1 MRTGVKTHLL
11 GVHFFFDRQ
20 NRVVTPTLARMR
32 RRISDSWGIRAV
44 TLSIGP
50 GEGVALIGANGAGKS
65 TLLRAIAGV
74 LPADSG
80 RVETNGRIA
89 ALLSIDAGLMPTL
102 TGRENC
108 VLLGV
113 LAGLSRQ
120 QAREGLCAIEER
132 TSLGDEF
139 DHPVSSYSQG
149 MRARLGF
156 AVADQV
162 APDIL
167 LIDEVHE
174 AIDHESRVRV
184 EERARDIVEAGG
196 IVVAAGHDHDLLG
209 QFCNRAVLLREG
221 AVVEDG
227 DFARVRQ
234 AYVQSG

>member
-1 MRTGVKTHLL
+1 
-11 GVHFFFDRQ
+11 
-20 NRVVTPTLARMR
+20 
-32 RRISDSWGIRAV
+32 
-44 TLSIGP
+44 
-50 GEGVALIGANGAGKS
+50 
-65 TLLRAIAGV
+65 
-74 LPADSG
+74 
-80 RVETNGRIA
+80 
-89 ALLSIDAGLMPTL
+89 
-102 TGRENC
+102 
-108 VLLGV
+108 
-113 LAGLSRQ
+113 
-120 QAREGLCAIEER
+120 
-132 TSLGDEF
+132 
-139 DHPVSSYSQG
+139 

-234 AYVQSG
+234 AYVRSG